1 MSKWNFGCQI
11 RYLELHEIHESAI
24 KTTVFAQLKDRLTY
38 LAMSRKDDKWQEI
51 YKGLQDYAMT
61 MKNCFLECMVE
72 PNALPEWE
80 QVLLACV
87 GRAVGLKRIDQL
99 YEMVSDYPNSRR
111 AVSDLKTS
119 LNLAHIQETEII
131 AAFTDQVKRHL
142 LQAGAATQDIIYHFL
157 IASKMFAEIGPNS
170 IRRSDRI
177 QSYTGA
183 EFCRQSHGIRRRDI
197 QSLLTRSDRY
207 NEMHRFCFGRY
218 ETADAVRPGRNGRCT
233 ERCLWRRRYIFLP
246 LCQQMRY
253 HMCPVDEEI
262 SFKALKEMQRI
273 TNAGQQTASK
283 QHNHETVYDIVSTL
297 LGVYSSK
304 EQFTEEYQKLLAEKL
319 MTRMDYNC
327 DRECRIFDLLKKRFN
342 DPKLSD
348 CEVMIHDIIQSK
360 GLNPV
365 LRKELDKTLAAE
377 MEEDAAPQRPLNI
390 SALLISYLYW
400 PEPKEP
406 QIQLPPEV
414 QHALDVYAKE
424 FSTLKPPRTLNWRTG
439 AGIVELDVTI
449 GETTRSFTVDPVL
462 ACIILKFRPDKPIKE
477 TDLAKDI
484 GLTVPVLRSRMTYW
498 INNGIL
504 HEIMEDG
511 EIWYQRRSEMEH
523 PSDPIVEDSDE
534 DVMHTTES
542 RESDSG
548 KFVCFRAY
556 IMEFLR
562 QRGDM
567 PTTLEDIFR
576 HLEKFVKQHT
586 FDMSQVELSEY
597 LESLAIERVISQTN
611 GLYRIRN

>member
-1 MSKWNFGCQI
+1 
-11 RYLELHEIHESAI
+11 
-24 KTTVFAQLKDRLTY
+24 
-38 LAMSRKDDKWQEI
+38 
-51 YKGLQDYAMT
+51 
-61 MKNCFLECMVE
+61 
-72 PNALPEWE
+72 
-80 QVLLACV
+80 
-87 GRAVGLKRIDQL
+87 
-99 YEMVSDYPNSRR
+99 
-111 AVSDLKTS
+111 
-119 LNLAHIQETEII
+119 
-131 AAFTDQVKRHL
+131 
-142 LQAGAATQDIIYHFL
+142 
-157 IASKMFAEIGPNS
+157 
-170 IRRSDRI
+170 
-177 QSYTGA
+177 
-183 EFCRQSHGIRRRDI
+183 
-197 QSLLTRSDRY
+197 
-207 NEMHRFCFGRY
+207 
-218 ETADAVRPGRNGRCT
+218 
-233 ERCLWRRRYIFLP
+233 
-246 LCQQMRY
+246 
-253 HMCPVDEEI
+253 
-262 SFKALKEMQRI
+262 MQRI
-273 TNAGQQTASK
+273 TNIEQRTTTK

-297 LGVYSSK
+297 LGVYSSQ

-319 MTRMDYNC
+319 MTRTDYNC

-348 CEVMIHDIIQSK
+348 CEVMIHDVIQSK

-377 MEEDAAPQRPLNI
+377 MEEDVAPQRPLNV

-439 AGIVELDVTI
+439 AGMVELDVTI

-462 ACIILKFRPDKPIKE
+462 ACIILKFRPDKPIRE
-477 TDLAKDI
+477 TDLAKEI
-484 GLTVPVLRSRMTYW
+484 GLTVPVLKARVTYW

-504 HEIMEDG
+504 QEIMEDG

-523 PSDPIVEDSDE
+523 PTDPIVEDSDE
-534 DVMHTTES
+534 DLMNTTES

-611 GLYRIRN
+611 GLYKIRN